1 MNLGL
6 SEEQRLLRDS
16 VERLV
21 ADTSSIEERRRIAAS
36 TADESAASWKRY
48 AELGWLALPI
58 AETHGGLG
66 GGARDVAIL
75 MEAFG
80 RGLVLSPYL
89 STVVLGAGLIAEAG
103 SEAQRATLLPSV
115 ASGDA
120 RLAFAYAERGG
131 RFDLGT
137 VETHAERSGPDW
149 VLNGHKIAVV
159 DGPSAGQWIVS
170 ARSDRGL
177 GLFLVPAGTAGADM
191 REHARLG
198 GGRAGDLTL
207 SNVTLPATARL
218 GDGADARPAIAAVV
232 DRALGALCAEA
243 VGMMDYLLH
252 ATVDYTKM
260 REQFGRPLSANQV
273 VRHRLA
279 DMAMACEEARAI
291 TLVATLQADAPPRPR
306 GRAASGAK
314 AKVGTC
320 ARFVA
325 EQAVQL
331 HGAMGVT
338 DELDIGLYLRRVMM
352 FETLFGGTA
361 HHYRR
366 RLALTDAPSEKVA

>member
-1 MNLGL
+1 MNLTL
-6 SEEQRLLRDS
+6 TEEQRLLRDS
-16 VERLV
+16 AERFV
-21 ADTSSIEERRRIAAS
+21 ADTFSIEERRRVAAS
-36 TADESAASWKRY
+36 TVDESGALWTRY

-58 AETHGGLG
+58 AERFGGLDG
-66 GGARDVAIL
+66 SATDVAIL

-80 RGLVLSPYL
+80 QGLALSPYL

-103 SEAQRATLLPSV
+103 SEAQQAALLPQV
-115 ASGDA
+115 VSGDL

-131 RFDLGT
+131 RFDLSAM
-137 VETHAERSGPDW
+137 ETRADASGEGWMLDGRKLA
-149 VLNGHKIAVV
+149 VL
-159 DGPSAGQWIVS
+159 DGPSAHQWIVS
-170 ARSDRGL
+170 ANTDSGL
-177 GLFLVPAGTAGADM
+177 GLFLVPAGTKGAEM

-198 GGRAGDLTL
+198 GGRAGVLTL
-207 SNVTLPATARL
+207 SRVKLPADARL
-218 GDGADARPAIAAVV
+218 GHAADARPALEAVV
-232 DRALGALCAEA
+232 DRALAALCAEA
-243 VGMMDYLLH
+243 VGMMDYLLR

-291 TLVATLQADAPPRPR
+291 TRVATLQADAEPRAR

-314 AKVGTC
+314 AKVGIC

-338 DELDIGLYLRRVMM
+338 DELDIGLYLRRVLM
-352 FETLFGGTA
+352 FDTLFGGA
-361 HHYRR
+361 AYHYRR
-366 RLALTDAPSEKVA
+366 RLALTDVPEQAA